1 MDNYYYWFI
10 DLGQIEKNHA
20 GMEYESVELCAS
32 VVSYQIHVI
41 CSLAWYLYCTT
52 YTMQK
57 ITTKPFFFFTELLG
71 LKKKKKDKKKTKKN
85 GDPSGKLCDSIH
97 SQAVDKVLSSCH

>member
-1 MDNYYYWFI
+1 MFTGLIPILYNLYYAKDNYKTF
-10 DLGQIEKNHA
+10 
-20 GMEYESVELCAS
+20 
-32 VVSYQIHVI
+32 
-41 CSLAWYLYCTT
+41 
-52 YTMQK
+52 
-57 ITTKPFFFFTELLG
+57 FFFFTELLG